1 MIKGKRT
8 HPALRYGLL
17 CAIVP
22 VLASC
27 TEAMTF
33 KAVTAGVT
41 AAAYGVFSDPDV
53 NLKAKN
59 YAAADY
65 LVSQMKSHVSAYA
78 PILVTPLE
86 ERDHA
91 GITSE
96 FGRAVPE
103 EIGLRFMTLGYKV
116 WLHAVAPQGGVEDY
130 PAPPEGKNP
139 AYRLGGSYY
148 INDDEIDVVLRVTEV
163 KTGRIVARFNYM
175 MPLSREIKEL
185 AKTEPRIYRLP

>member
-1 MIKGKRT
+1 MISGKRR

-96 FGRAVPE
+96 FGRVVPE

-116 WLHAVAPQGGVEDY
+116 WLHAVAPQGGVEEY
-130 PAPPEGKNP
+130 PAPPEGKKP

-185 AKTEPRIYRLP
+185 AKTEPRIYRVP